1 MLNIRRRIRQKWRL
15 HLCGAV
21 FAVLFALAGARARA
35 ATLIWSGLGGDS
47 NISTAANWLPLQAPA
62 AGDALVFGGG
72 TRLAPQL
79 TANLSVGSITFNATA
94 GAFVVGGSA
103 TFSID
108 SGGITNS
115 DAGAQTINAA
125 IKLTAD
131 QTWNAAAGDLAIG
144 GAIDKNNQALTIDG
158 SFNTALSGAVS
169 G

>member
-79 TANLSVGSITFNATA
+79 TANLSVGSIT
-94 GAFVVGGSA
+94 
-103 TFSID
+103 
-108 SGGITNS
+108 
-115 DAGAQTINAA
+115 INAA